1 MKKIKILKNKWL
13 TILGSI
19 MIAGSISVGT
29 WLIVRHI
36 QSAPE
41 SSEPIEKKE
50 NKNKISVP
58 IVQPAPIFSTP
69 VGVNESRV
77 LSNTVN
83 YEDAIFSKFNSL
95 TELNQSNLSSFVN
108 ANSNAWINYIA
119 SILSTQ
125 AKMHLLDFPDLK
137 WHNSASLHGRNVY
150 KNFFIQ
156 EPQNMNKFLENIKQY
171 REFVAGQMKSS
182 IKWLKEFKNL
192 WTNFEFHI
200 LNTTEQEVLNKIN
213 SIVENHILECEKITN
228 FLENHILTK
237 ANVEEFVP
245 LIEDLCFKN
254 DQLWNNYHAELEG
267 IKSNYQYLDKL
278 DNELISLNL
287 SNIKLMSLNWQIQSN
302 LIQTNNYLSAHFK
315 TDTEL
320 LSRLKHLADSEIR
333 NKFIDY
339 LTQKYN
345 KFMTLFNYI
354 KGYINETN
362 SNELKDILDET
373 ITKYN
378 QITDDDA
385 IELIYKKIIFVIDSL
400 QIIYNKVLEMQT
412 VNTTTLNRT
421 MGSYQSY
428 KDFYN
433 NNFDRLKPL
442 LIEKA
447 KLELQD
453 FFLGEQL
460 WMMNQKTKEANIAH
474 NEFINSSYFNTNK
487 EEKIEFWF
495 TQLQTAKE
503 TLESLKQNS
512 DFRLNTVKNEILTI
526 NSSEPNYDFAKIES
540 NNNQITTDQEM
551 LLKAFSNI
559 NNFVINTFWENELT
573 LADYNESWITDEI
586 RQQVNDFKED
596 YKANLKS
603 NLQSNFQIN
612 VSKFAKV
619 NESLTNILANL
630 KNDSNRK
637 QNIKTFLTTKIKEIN
652 KLVDDNFKSV
662 EQAKRHIEEAK
673 KDPEKF
679 KQYKED
685 GRYELDLMA
694 IDYNGA
700 EYKRYLSYK
709 NALDIAIKRYV
720 TDPANIEKLLEKQ
733 ISDNQKLTEDLNL
746 IKFKFSN

>member
-1 MKKIKILKNKWL
+1 MKKIKIFKNKWL
-13 TILGSI
+13 TILGSL
-19 MIAGSISVGT
+19 MVAGSIGVGT
-29 WLIVRHI
+29 WLIVRNI
-36 QSAPE
+36 QSAPV

-50 NKNKISVP
+50 NKSKINVP
-58 IVQPAPIFSTP
+58 VVQPAPIFNTP

-83 YEDAIFSKFNSL
+83 YEDAIFSKFNAL
-95 TELNQSNLSSFVN
+95 TELNQSNLSSFNN
-108 ANSNAWINYIA
+108 ANSNTWINYVA
-119 SILSTQ
+119 SILSAQ

-137 WHNSASLHGRNVY
+137 WHNSTLLHGRNVY
-150 KNFFIQ
+150 KDFFIQ

-171 REFVAGQMKSS
+171 REFVVGQMKSS

-192 WTNFEFHI
+192 WTNFEFHN

-213 SIVENHILECEKITN
+213 NIVESHILECEKIIN

-287 SNIKLMSLNWQIQSN
+287 SSIKLMSLNWQIQSN

-320 LSRLKHLADSEIR
+320 LSKLKHLADSEIR
-333 NKFIDY
+333 NKFIEY

-345 KFMTLFNYI
+345 KFITLFNYM

-362 SNELKDILDET
+362 SDELKDILDET
-373 ITKYN
+373 VTKYN
-378 QITDDDA
+378 QIIEEDP
-385 IELIYKKIIFVIDSL
+385 IELIYKKIRFVTDSL

-412 VNTTTLNRT
+412 ANLTVLNRAT
-421 MGSYQSY
+421 GSYQSY

-433 NNFDRLKPL
+433 NNFDRFEPL

-460 WMMNQKTKEANIAH
+460 WMITEKTKEANIAH

-487 EEKIEFWF
+487 EEKIKFWF

-540 NNNQITTDQEM
+540 NNSQITSDQEM
-551 LLKAFSNI
+551 LLKAFSSI
-559 NNFVINTFWENELT
+559 NNFVINTFWENKLT
-573 LADYNESWITDEI
+573 LADYNESWITGET
-586 RQQVNDFKED
+586 RQQVNDFKEE

-612 VSKFAKV
+612 VSKFTKV
-619 NESLTNILANL
+619 NEFLTNILTNL
-630 KNDSNRK
+630 KNDLNRK
-637 QNIKTFLTTKIKEIN
+637 QNIKTFLTTKIREIN
-652 KLVDDNFKSV
+652 KLVDDNFKCV
-662 EQAKRHIEEAK
+662 EKAKRDIKEAE
-673 KDPEKF
+673 KDPEKLR
-679 KQYKED
+679 QYKED

-694 IDYNGA
+694 IDYHGA
-700 EYKRYLSYK
+700 EHKRYLSYK

-720 TDPANIEKLLEKQ
+720 IDPANIEKLLEKQ
-733 ISDNQKLTEDLNL
+733 ISDNQKSTEDLNL